1 MVKLAPLPAR
11 IVPPLAAA
19 KLALGLIAFSLT
31 SASAAARNPAFP
43 YFYNAVFLGVFGATG
58 ALLLLG
64 GRGDRRA
71 LSLGGFF
78 LAAATAW
85 CNAPLRL
92 LAANGSGLAYLLGLV
107 GALGLD
113 AFLPYFLWAFVRD
126 FPSPAPTPEA
136 RRLLKIGVR
145 VGAAVGLLLFAA
157 GVLAFL
163 LQDRAPR
170 AAGALQLLSPYTAKP
185 WYYGTITVLVAAAFV
200 LLPWKARLA
209 EGEERRRGQVFL
221 QLLGLIFTPIVAE
234 LLLTIFV
241 PAYRD
246 YCDAHPTLQLAIV
259 TAVLAPA
266 LLLPVAVPYAVLV
279 RRVLDVRLIARRA
292 LRHTLARGL
301 ATALASLPLVALAAY
316 VAAHHEDT
324 VTDLF
329 KGHRVPLITGAA
341 LIAAAALSY
350 RKRLHDAVDRRF
362 FREQYDARQILTS
375 LVERIRSIRDST
387 SLADLVSR
395 EIDLALHLERIAL
408 LALDARSGLLVD
420 PRHRGLRLDPSSPLA
435 LAISS
440 LPLDVDPQ
448 SPAVLKLP
456 ERDRQAL
463 VDSGFRLLVPILAR
477 DGSLVGLLALGE
489 KKSGL
494 PFLRDDREL
503 LHAIASNAAWVLEL
517 EQESTLTPPRAP
529 GHEVPSSHDPRD
541 PDDPTPPDIPV
552 GPVAM
557 PGSLPTPSLPGPA
570 AVAEPAKEC
579 PKCGALHSSFTVF
592 CGTCS
597 RRLEVSSI
605 PYILPGR
612 FRFERRIGAGGM
624 GVVYAGTDLALGR
637 RVAIKTL
644 RQVSADD
651 AMRLRREARTA
662 AAVSHPHLAPIYC
675 METWQG
681 RPMLVMEL
689 LEGGTLAQRV
699 TREKLS
705 PRETVELGAA
715 MADALAQLHAAE
727 ILHRDVKPSNIGYTR
742 SRVPKLMDFGIARVM
757 FELAAEE
764 EAEADDAHY
773 LEEEED
779 ATRPGRGTPGG
790 EDHRFAGTLSY
801 LSPEALRGAPAD
813 VTFDLWG
820 LAIVLYECLLGR
832 KVFVGTQQQ
841 VMERIRSVAVP
852 DFSQVDPQHDETLGE
867 FFRTALHRS
876 PHRRPQT
883 AREMAAGL
891 EEILAGIRE
900 GDGGRAGG
908 DSGGDGVTITGD
920 QPPIELIG
928 SVRAARRA
936 GIAQAA
942 RAIRASVAITP
953 PKAARIATRWTR
965 AKKRA
970 SSRFATLTQA
980 IASSRRSSRP

>member
-19 KLALGLIAFSLT
+19 KLVLGLVAFGLT
-31 SASAAARNPAFP
+31 YARAGQNPAFP
-43 YFYNAVFLGVFGATG
+43 YFYYAVFALVFGATG
-58 ALLLLG
+58 ILLLLG

-85 CNAPLRL
+85 CNGPLRIL
-92 LAANGSGLAYLLGLV
+92 STNPPAFYLFALAGS
-107 GALGLD
+107 LGLD

-126 FPSPAPTPEA
+126 FPSPAPAREA

-145 VGAAVGLLLFAA
+145 IGAAAGLLLFAA
-157 GVLAFL
+157 GFLAFVL
-163 LQDRAPR
+163 LRVSPP
-170 AAGALQLLSPYTAKP
+170 AAHALGSYTPYSAKP
-185 WYYGTITVLVAAAFV
+185 YYYGTITVLIAAAFV

-209 EGEERRRGQVFL
+209 EGDERRRGRVFL

-234 LLLTIFV
+234 LLLYAFV
-241 PAYRD
+241 PAYRH
-246 YCDAHPTLQLAIV
+246 YCDARPSLQLAIV
-259 TAVLAPA
+259 TAVLAPTLA
-266 LLLPVAVPYAVLV
+266 LPVAVPYAVLV
-279 RRVLDVRLIARRA
+279 RHVLDVRLIARRA

-301 ATALASLPLVALAAY
+301 ATALAALPLAALAAY
-316 VAAHHEDT
+316 VIAHYD
-324 VTDLF
+324 VKVVDLF
-329 KGHRVPLITGAA
+329 SGHRVPLLAGAA

-387 SLADLVSR
+387 SLADLISR

-420 PRHRGLRLDPSSPLA
+420 PRHRALRLDPASPLA

-456 ERDRQAL
+456 ERERQSL
-463 VDSGFRLLVPILAR
+463 VECGFRLLVPILAR
-477 DGSLVGLLALGE
+477 DGSLLGLVALGE

-494 PFLRDDREL
+494 PFLGDDRRL

-529 GHEVPSSHDPRD
+529 RREGSPGRDGHGNRDEPEPEDTTPRD
-541 PDDPTPPDIPV
+541 
-552 GPVAM
+552 
-557 PGSLPTPSLPGPA
+557 LPASQAPLPGPTTTPILPMLA
-570 AVAEPAKEC
+570 TVAEPAKEC
-579 PKCGALHSSFTVF
+579 AKCGALHPSFTVF

-597 RRLEVSSI
+597 RKLEVSAI

-624 GVVYAGTDLALGR
+624 GVVYAGSDLALGR

-675 METWQG
+675 MDAWQG
-681 RPMLVMEL
+681 RPLLVMEL
-689 LEGGTLAQRV
+689 LEGGRWRSASRA
-699 TREKLS
+699 RSS
-705 PRETVELGAA
+705 PRETVELGVA
-715 MADALAQLHAAE
+715 MAGALAQLHAAE

-742 SRVPKLMDFGIARVM
+742 SQVPKLMDFGIACVM

-764 EAEADDAHY
+764 EAEEDDADY
-773 LEEEED
+773 LEETEED

-801 LSPEALRGAPAD
+801 LSPEALRCAPAD
-813 VTFDLWG
+813 VSFDLWG

-841 VMERIRSVAVP
+841 VMDRIRSVAVP

-867 FFRTALHRS
+867 FFRAALHRS
-876 PHRRPQT
+876 PHRRP
-883 AREMAAGL
+883 ASAYEMAERL
-891 EEILAGIRE
+891 EEILAGM
-900 GDGGRAGG
+900 G
-908 DSGGDGVTITGD
+908 
-920 QPPIELIG
+920 
-928 SVRAARRA
+928 
-936 GIAQAA
+936 
-942 RAIRASVAITP
+942 
-953 PKAARIATRWTR
+953 
-965 AKKRA
+965 
-970 SSRFATLTQA
+970 
-980 IASSRRSSRP
+980 

>member
-1 MVKLAPLPAR
+1 MGRAGRVIKLAPLPAR

-19 KLALGLIAFSLT
+19 KLALGLVAFSLT
-31 SASAAARNPAFP
+31 YASDAGQNPAFP
-43 YFYNAVFLGVFGATG
+43 YLYNAVFILVFGATG

-64 GRGDRRA
+64 GRNDRRA

-85 CNAPLRL
+85 CNAPLR
-92 LAANGSGLAYLLGLV
+92 NSGFYLFALV

-126 FPSPAPTPEA
+126 FPSPAPTRAA

-145 VGAAVGLLLFAA
+145 VGAAAGLLLF
-157 GVLAFL
+157 GLNVLRFL
-163 LQDRAPR
+163 LRAHPR
-170 AAGALQLLSPYTAKP
+170 LAETLEPFSPESERAV
-185 WYYGTITVLVAAAFV
+185 YYGTITLLVTAAFV

-209 EGEERRRGQVFL
+209 EGDERRRGRLLL
-221 QLLGLIFTPIVAE
+221 QLLGLIFSPIVAE
-234 LLLTIFV
+234 LLLYSFV
-241 PAYRD
+241 PAYRH
-246 YCDAHPTLQLAIV
+246 YCDARPELQRAIA

-266 LLLPVAVPYAVLV
+266 LLLPAAVPYAVLV

-301 ATALASLPLVALAAY
+301 ATALAVLPAAAIVAY
-316 VAAHHEDT
+316 VAAHHSLT
-324 VTDLF
+324 VTELVV
-329 KGHRVPLITGAA
+329 GPRVPLLAGAV

-375 LVERIRSIRDST
+375 LVERIRSIRDSA
-387 SLADLVSR
+387 SLGDLISR

-477 DGSLVGLLALGE
+477 DGSLVGLMALGE

-517 EQESTLTPPRAP
+517 EQESTLTPPHVA
-529 GHEVPSSHDPRD
+529 ETQSSHDPRE
-541 PDDPTPPDIPV
+541 PDDPTPIDLPV
-552 GPVAM
+552 GPVVM
-557 PGSLPTPSLPGPA
+557 RGSLPTPSTPVLA

-579 PKCGALHSSFTVF
+579 AKCGALHPSYTVF

-705 PRETVELGAA
+705 PRETVELGCA
-715 MADALAQLHAAE
+715 MAGALAQLHAAD
-727 ILHRDVKPSNIGYTR
+727 ILHRDIKPSNIGYTR
-742 SRVPKLMDFGIARVM
+742 DRVPKLMDFGIARVM
-757 FELAAEE
+757 FDLRRDVEVPPAANL
-764 EAEADDAHY
+764 DDDSVA
-773 LEEEED
+773 LP
-779 ATRPGRGTPGG
+779 ATSVWNRLPTTVTMSKQLV
-790 EDHRFAGTLSY
+790 GTLAY
-801 LSPEALRGAPAD
+801 LSPEALNGQPAD
-813 VTFDLWG
+813 TSFDLWS

-832 KVFVGTQQQ
+832 KIFAGGDMQQL
-841 VMERIRSVAVP
+841 MGRIRSGRVP
-852 DFSQVDPQHDETLGE
+852 DFAQACPEQDELLGD
-867 FFRTALHRS
+867 FFRAALHKTIT
-876 PHRRPQT
+876 RRPAT
-883 AREMAAGL
+883 ARDLRERLIALRPRLAA
-891 EEILAGIRE
+891 
-900 GDGGRAGG
+900 
-908 DSGGDGVTITGD
+908 
-920 QPPIELIG
+920 
-928 SVRAARRA
+928 
-936 GIAQAA
+936 
-942 RAIRASVAITP
+942 
-953 PKAARIATRWTR
+953 
-965 AKKRA
+965 
-970 SSRFATLTQA
+970 
-980 IASSRRSSRP
+980 